1 MWDLFPWPGIK
12 PGPLA
17 LEVPS
22 LGRLAHMQVPSLH
35 LVSHRWVC
43 CLCGCLF
50 IILSWDLASGDT
62 PPPSFCWS
70 PLTSL
75 GSFLEQDP
83 RQYFSR
89 VLACMYH
96 TRTRENMLIWPT
108 VGKSVI
114 SQTVA
119 SSLPHRMAKPDLYFL
134 HIPDVTEIWPTVSQ
148 IGRNIHMAAH
158 NHNPNPNPAK
168 FLYQGI
174 HTPLDE
180 VGDGGNDPV
189 QSRISFSKTLESSI
203 FFSTSPTALVSWRW
217 VVN

>member
-1 MWDLFPWPGIK
+1 MWDLVPWPGIK

-22 LGRLAHMQVPSLH
+22 LGHWAHRQVPSLH
-35 LVSHRWVC
+35 LVSRRWVC

-50 IILSWDLASGDT
+50 IILSWDLAPGDT

-96 TRTRENMLIWPT
+96 TQTRENMLIWPT

-134 HIPDVTEIWPTVSQ
+134 HIPDVTEIWTTVSQ

-158 NHNPNPNPAK
+158 NHNPNPNPAI
-168 FLYQGI
+168 FLISCSQIPYIKG
-174 HTPLDE
+174 HTRLWM
-180 VGDGGNDPV
+180 
-189 QSRISFSKTLESSI
+189 RLEMVAM
-203 FFSTSPTALVSWRW
+203 TQYKVE
-217 VVN
+217 